1 MQIAMYSDDIVGG
14 SPTLLRAAKSPLN
27 LWRQMRAA
35 REETCCTR
43 KRLGSHMASILPF
56 IRVKSDF
63 DDEATRLMGEAFDA
77 ACKGLRDTGQP
88 SVVQEVIAKRIIKAA
103 MKGERDP
110 ARLRAAGLAAL
121 GYDREAI

>member
-1 MQIAMYSDDIVGG
+1 LVLDFFFTALQRERR
-14 SPTLLRAAKSPLN
+14 RAAHTHK
-27 LWRQMRAA
+27 
-35 REETCCTR
+35 T
-43 KRLGSHMASILPF
+43 GSHMASILPF
-56 IRVKSDF
+56 IRDKSDF

-88 SVVQEVIAKRIIKAA
+88 IVVQEVIAKRIIKAA